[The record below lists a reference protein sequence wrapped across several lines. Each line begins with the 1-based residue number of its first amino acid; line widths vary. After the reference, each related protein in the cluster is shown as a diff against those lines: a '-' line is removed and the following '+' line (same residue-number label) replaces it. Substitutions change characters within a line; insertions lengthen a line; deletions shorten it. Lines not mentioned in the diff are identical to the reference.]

1 MQITKTVRLTG
12 ESNDTIEGAIEAV
25 LARATA
31 SLQAVEAYEVIRVG
45 GRLDADGGDWI
56 HEVTVD
62 VTFGVKDAPA
72 HR

>member
-1 MQITKTVRLTG
+1 VQITKTVRLTG

-31 SLQAVEAYEVIRVG
+31 SLQAVETYEVVRVA
-45 GRLDADGGDWI
+45 GRLDEQGGGWI

-62 VTFGVKDAPA
+62 VTFGVKDATA
-72 HR
+72 HS